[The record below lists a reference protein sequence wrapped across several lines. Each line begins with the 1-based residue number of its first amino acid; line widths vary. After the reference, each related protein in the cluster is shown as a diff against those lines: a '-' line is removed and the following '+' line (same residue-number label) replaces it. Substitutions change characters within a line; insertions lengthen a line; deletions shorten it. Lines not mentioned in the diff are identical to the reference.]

1 MDQTQMNKPLYLT
14 SDELVCGV
22 IKFNDKTYLVDA
34 KDKDNI
40 INSGKKFVF
49 ANQHD
54 IYPSYAH
61 NYKRF
66 SYVNFIFGYNNDSLQ
81 YDFKNGNQYDLRRS
95 NVEFYHAYHA
105 NVVKQYNV
113 IEYIQGHQVTVG
125 HDAYKMKNPM
135 WRVNEN
141 GKEIIL
147 MYCEK
152 DTLCKICPESYKKMV
167 EFEANH
173 ETSKKITWHKHV
185 NGYIV
190 GNNQLYIHQVITGC
204 YGNGKGTKNVSV
216 DHIDQDPL
224 NNTMS
229 NLREATRKEQ
239 EDNSNGIK
247 SGTKRERKSNAREL
261 PSGITQQMMCK
272 YVVYYQE
279 WLDKEHTRTREY
291 FKVEKH
297 PKLDK
302 HWMTTK
308 SGKVSIQ
315 EKLQSA
321 NKVVCDLENDVYPV
335 SEEPILPKY
344 MSLVITRG
352 KPHLVYERRLD
363 DKRLNVKM
371 VLPEDYDLEDQ
382 IVKLNDKI
390 KVKYENNAALP

>member
-1 MDQTQMNKPLYLT
+1 MDQTQMKKPLYLT
-14 SDELVCGV
+14 SDELGCGV

-34 KDKDNI
+34 KNKDAI
-40 INSGKKFVF
+40 INSGKQFVF
-49 ANQHD
+49 ANQYD

-61 NYKRF
+61 NYKRV
-66 SYVNFIFGYNNDSLQ
+66 SYIDFIFGYNNDSLH

-105 NVVKQYNV
+105 IVVKQYNV

-147 MYCEK
+147 LYCEK

-167 EFEANH
+167 EFEAND
-173 ETSKKITWHKHV
+173 ETNKKITWHKHV

-204 YGNGKGTKNVSV
+204 YGNGKGTKNISV

-224 NNTMS
+224 NNKYD
-229 NLREATRKEQ
+229 NLRVATRKEQ

-247 SGTKRERKSNAREL
+247 SGTKRERKSNAKDL
-261 PSGITQQMMCK
+261 PNGITQQMMRK
-272 YVVYYQE
+272 HVVYYQE
-279 WLDKEHTRTREY
+279 WLDKEHTREREY

-302 HWMTTK
+302 HWATTK

-315 EKLQSA
+315 EKLQIA
-321 NKVVCDLENDVYPV
+321 NKVVDDLENDVYPV
-335 SEEPILPKY
+335 SEEPVLPKY
-344 MSLVITRG
+344 MSLIVARG

-382 IVKLNDKI
+382 IIKLNDKI
-390 KVKYENNAALP
+390 KAKYENVA